1 MNKRCVTYII
11 YIGLAVLFLD
21 GCNYK
26 PPYQRGYDEGYAAGV
41 AASDGGASEDAPTP
55 DASVKGTEARSILTV
70 RSDKADKAEKA
81 ESADDDSRPEEDDI
95 ADEADDTGNDA
106 DDEVYEESG
115 NDDSSADVTEDEG
128 ADVLGEELEPAD
140 SVESSG
146 SSGIPA
152 GRIITADAVNEA
164 LYSHPEVIDGLREIY
179 ADTAIFGEYVGDSE
193 NNLLHKTGS
202 SHFAELGYDTI
213 VVFDDS
219 KSLQDILN
227 EGFYTKCECID

>member
-1 MNKRCVTYII
+1 MI
-11 YIGLAVLFLD
+11 YIGLAVLFLG

-26 PPYQRGYDEGYAAGV
+26 PPYQRGYDEGYAAGY
-41 AASDGGASEDAPTP
+41 AASDGEVSEDAPTS
-55 DASVKGTEARSILTV
+55 DASVKGTEAKSVLTV
-70 RSDKADKAEKA
+70 RSDKADEADKA
-81 ESADDDSRPEEDDI
+81 ESADDDSRPEEDNI
-95 ADEADDTGNDA
+95 ADEADDTGDDG
-106 DDEVYEESG
+106 DDEAYAESG
-115 NDDSSADVTEDEG
+115 NDDSSPDVTEDADADEGSG

-140 SVESSG
+140 SGESSG

-227 EGFYTKCECID
+227 EGFYTRCDCID